1 MTAPACFHALPGS
14 TSEAFVRQIATGAPW
29 VKLCDADR
37 IGLARS
43 LGCKVFY
50 RPYLGGD
57 GGAVPEAHA
66 WARLVIDSIHY
77 TGGVWPDVVGFRNEM
92 PATETTA
99 LDYLAYRRDLRD
111 AGFPGL
117 VALGSFSTGTPDFA
131 PGTQGGNWDL
141 LAKGL
146 LGQRPDCLELH
157 EYWADAVNADP
168 QAGQWHDLRHLRAIR
183 AGAIPSD
190 LPLFIGEAGRDSP
203 PGSPPGGWQGV
214 IPAEQQAANIRAYLA
229 ACAPSVHAVFIFAD
243 GTG

>member
-37 IGLARS
+37 IGLATS

-50 RPYLGGD
+50 RPYLGNDNGQ
-57 GGAVPEAHA
+57 VPEAHA
-66 WARLVIDSIHY
+66 WAKLVLDSIHY
-77 TGGVWPDVVGFRNEM
+77 GGGVWPTAIGFRNEQ
-92 PATETTA
+92 PCNATTA

-117 VALGSFSTGTPDFA
+117 VVYGSFSTGTPDFA
-131 PGTQGGNWDL
+131 PGTNGGNYR
-141 LAKGL
+141 LAFDAMG
-146 LGQRPDCLELH
+146 GQRPDAIEVH
-157 EYWADAVNADP
+157 EYWGDRCGDNAP
-168 QAGQWHDLRHLRAIR
+168 WHEWRHVEHIR
-183 AGAIPSD
+183 RGELPAD
-190 LPLFIGEAGRDSP
+190 LPLFVGEAGRDSP

-214 IPAEQQAANIRAYLA
+214 ISADQQSANVRAYVA
-229 ACAPSVHAVFIFAD
+229 ACAPSVQAVFIFAD